1 MCNKN
6 EIIDKDG
13 LLRSTRNVR
22 LRDKIIRYWATK
34 VQTELNCFTSLE
46 QTIQIH
52 IHLANNGMFEFEE
65 LEDRKGMLAYF
76 ISFDCKGKKYLNEMF
91 MYICPQFRG
100 NIRLFK
106 GMIKRFEDLA
116 QANDCEYVT
125 IGSNIGYKDEVVLK
139 LLGHWGYKHDT
150 LKKEF

>member
-6 EIIDKDG
+6 EII
-13 LLRSTRNVR
+13 
-22 LRDKIIRYWATK
+22 RYWATK
-34 VQTELNCFTSLE
+34 AQSELNCFADLE
-46 QTIQIH
+46 QTIKIH
-52 IHLANNGMFEFEE
+52 IFLSDDGMFEIEE

-106 GMIKRFEDLA
+106 GIINRFEALA
-116 QANDCEYVT
+116 QANDCEYLT
-125 IGSNIGYKDEVVLK
+125 IGSNIGYKDEVVLN
-139 LLGHWGYKHDT
+139 LLERWGYKPDT
-150 LKKEF
+150 LKKEI